1 MNTVIHDKNIL
12 RRQLRQARL
21 QLRGTQRRRASERI
35 CRQLKPLLRRGKRVA
50 LYWAVG
56 SELSLHTLFAVAQHR
71 ACALY
76 LPYIEAGSRRLWF
89 TPHAA
94 HTRERHG
101 SRQGPAIPQFAGRK
115 IRAHQLHTLVLPM
128 VGIDRRGYRLGQG
141 GGYYD
146 TTLAHTRHRLRP
158 YTVAAGFACQQVE
171 QLDTEAHDMPADA
184 FVCEHGWQHFGTT
197 GHRQA
202 APIRVMVHT
211 AHSEI

>member
-1 MNTVIHDKNIL
+1 MNHSDHHKTTL

-21 QLRGTQRRRASERI
+21 QLRGTQRRRASQRI

-71 ACALY
+71 ACVLY

-89 TPHAA
+89 TPYAA
-94 HTRERHG
+94 HTREQRD
-101 SRQGPAIPQFAGRK
+101 SRQRPAIPQFAGRK

-146 TTLAHTRHRLRP
+146 TTLIHTRHRLRP
-158 YTVAAGFACQQVE
+158 YTVAVGFACQQVG

-184 FVCEHGWQHFGTT
+184 FVCEHGWQYFGATAR
-197 GHRQA
+197 RQ
-202 APIRVMVHT
+202 T
-211 AHSEI
+211 ASPCAMADAVHSEI